1 MSLKGTISAAFA
13 IISCPCHLP
22 IVLPF
27 LLTLTAGTAWGAWLS
42 ANQGLIWVLFTLI
55 FVISLVG
62 VFRWLA
68 NPSNQACE
76 IPLAA
81 PISKESRHEQLLY
94 PRAGDAH

>member
-1 MSLKGTISAAFA
+1 MSLKGTISAAVA
-13 IISCPCHLP
+13 LISCPCHLP
-22 IVLPF
+22 IVLSF
-27 LLTLTAGTAWGAWLS
+27 LLTLTAGTAWGGLS

-62 VFRWLA
+62 VFRWLV

-81 PISKESRHEQLLY
+81 PISKESRHEQLL
-94 PRAGDAH
+94 